1 MAIKV
6 ASEPQ
11 DLEWPPKL
19 LPSGESG
26 VTTSDNFSP
35 NGLRYGLWVRI
46 SGLGTISGVSP
57 LCGPHCVCGNHL
69 AYPLIASPEPLG
81 FRHLYDS

>member
-1 MAIKV
+1 MNWVGTDPISADFGQSVHHPTTGMAIKV

-26 VTTSDNFSP
+26 VTTSDNFLQMAS
-35 NGLRYGLWVRI
+35 GMVYG
-46 SGLGTISGVSP
+46 
-57 LCGPHCVCGNHL
+57 
-69 AYPLIASPEPLG
+69 
-81 FRHLYDS
+81 

>member
-1 MAIKV
+1 MTDRVFVPASERSLAQQSGMAIKV

-26 VTTSDNFSP
+26 DTTSDNFLQMTP
-35 NGLRYGLWVRI
+35 GI
-46 SGLGTISGVSP
+46 
-57 LCGPHCVCGNHL
+57 VCG
-69 AYPLIASPEPLG
+69 
-81 FRHLYDS
+81 